1 MSEVRLLCSY
11 ILKYRE
17 SVLPVQ
23 FTEHVKSMKPMK
35 PRKSM
40 KPMKQTEPTKPTKPD
55 IFTTSS
61 VSALSNNIIQR
72 VMNMSEEQQD
82 TEDAD
87 VTYDIQMKDPDE
99 ESDSVPSNA
108 IGAVSP
114 DPFTTSMQTFA
125 ASLISHTTASNILLD
140 NLQDSDLES
149 SASVETL
156 KVYAPSDT
164 EPSAE
169 NTVKVSSSLT
179 SAELS
184 DFHLTLSL

>member
-1 MSEVRLLCSY
+1 MSEIRLLCSY

-17 SVLPVQ
+17 SVLSVQ
-23 FTEHVKSMKPMK
+23 FTEHVKSMK
-35 PRKSM
+35 SM
-40 KPMKQTEPTKPTKPD
+40 KFKKSTKSMKQTESTKSTKPD
-55 IFTTSS
+55 IFTISS
-61 VSALSNNIIQR
+61 VSALSDNIIQK
-72 VMNMSEEQQD
+72 VINMSEEQQD

-87 VTYDIQMKDPDE
+87 VTYDIQMKDSDE
-99 ESDSVPSNA
+99 ESDSVFSNV
-108 IGAVSP
+108 IDVISS
-114 DPFTTSMQTFA
+114 DPFMTFMQTFA
-125 ASLISHTTASNILLD
+125 ASLISHITASNILLD

-156 KVYAPSDT
+156 KVYASSDT
-164 EPSAE
+164 ESSVK